1 MAQKSTSG
9 CLTAVVIAA
18 VAALLVL
25 IAVFGLV
32 FSARSTAAREMTEQK
47 AIAANARHAQDG
59 TVVFQAGRLPTI
71 APHQAGKPVS
81 REQFMALMIDEHAT
95 ALARETFLK
104 SADQSPVKWR
114 LHTSDISDHE
124 GQLTGNFS
132 LPYQI
137 RSNKSS
143 TGSSIS
149 IKCEFAEE
157 SRDRL
162 LAIRC
167 GDWVT
172 VQGKLSFSANSR
184 SGVIKEARILD
195 GSYAEDPEER

>member
-1 MAQKSTSG
+1 M
-9 CLTAVVIAA
+9 
-18 VAALLVL
+18 
-25 IAVFGLV
+25 
-32 FSARSTAAREMTEQK
+32 
-47 AIAANARHAQDG
+47 
-59 TVVFQAGRLPTI
+59 I

-114 LHTSDISDHE
+114 LQTSDISDHK

-137 RSNKSS
+137 HSNNSS
-143 TGSSIS
+143 TNSSIS

-162 LAIRC
+162 LTIRC

-172 VQGKLSFSANSR
+172 VQGKLGFSANSR
-184 SGVIKEARILD
+184 GGVIRDARILD
-195 GSYAEDPEER
+195 GSYAEDPEDH

>member
-9 CLTAVVIAA
+9 CFIAVVIAV
-18 VAALLVL
+18 VAALLIP
-25 IAVFGLV
+25 IAVFGL
-32 FSARSTAAREMTEQK
+32 FLSAKSTKTRNKTGQK
-47 AIAANARHAQDG
+47 TMIENARLDQDG
-59 TVVFQAGRLPTI
+59 TVVFRAGRLPVI
-71 APHQAGKPVS
+71 APHQAGTPVS
-81 REQFMALMIDEHAT
+81 REQFMALMIDQRAT

-114 LHTSDISDHE
+114 LQTADISDHN

-137 RSNKSS
+137 RSNNSS
-143 TGSSIS
+143 TTNSIS

-157 SRDRL
+157 SRARL
-162 LAIRC
+162 LSVRC

-172 VQGKLSFSANSR
+172 VQGKLSFPANSR
-184 SGVIKEARILD
+184 SGVIKDAWLLD
-195 GSYAEDPEER
+195 GSYAEDPENH